1 MTVHSKHIYC
11 DQGKI
16 VVASP
21 IMKQYVIDEIRA
33 QDYKQIKT
41 FLDKEYGN
49 SELGGIYW
57 IPVDETLLTS
67 VQRSHKS
74 CQPFYVALDLEPD
87 RLCCELLIRTKQ
99 RVRCACM
106 GYANQEQRNWIIRG
120 IDRVFEKLEIIA

>member
-1 MTVHSKHIYC
+1 MTVHFKHIYC
-11 DQGKI
+11 DQGKT

-67 VQRSHKS
+67 VQTSHKS

-106 GYANQEQRNWIIRG
+106 GYANQEQRNWIISG